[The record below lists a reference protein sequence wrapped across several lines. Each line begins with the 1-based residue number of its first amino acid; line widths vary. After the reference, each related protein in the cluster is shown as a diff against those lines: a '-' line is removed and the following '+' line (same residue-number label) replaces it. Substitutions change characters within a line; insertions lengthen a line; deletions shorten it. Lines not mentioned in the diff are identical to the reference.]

1 MSNDNGTIRLVIIT
15 PYKKFFEGDV
25 RSVVVNTVD
34 GQIGFMA
41 GHPPVMVAL
50 SPGVSH
56 FIAGEESRYFALS
69 EGYCEVTESVIK
81 IVCNSAE
88 FPEELSP
95 RKTCISYTN
104 AMADLEIA
112 RKVEDRSAREVLI
125 KEHEQSIARAR
136 ARRHLLE
143 NYGSDHQKERI
154 AVLVKEYGWKD
165 II

>member
-50 SPGVSH
+50 RPGVSH
-56 FIAGEESRYFALS
+56 FIEGEESRYFALS

-112 RKVEDRSAREVLI
+112 RKVEDRFAREVLI

>member
-50 SPGVSH
+50 RPGVSH
-56 FIAGEESRYFALS
+56 FIAGEESRYFTLS

-88 FPEELSP
+88 FPEDLSP
-95 RKTCISYTN
+95 RKTCISYTD
-104 AMADLEIA
+104 AMAALEIA

-165 II
+165 FI